1 MTSSPKI
8 VIYEDEWPSLRD
20 RYGEILKVMPV
31 NVFFVE
37 FLDDPAK
44 VRRFVEANYPLTTFN
59 PLSREEVNSHDIQQA
74 DIYFSDGLV
83 GKALTLMDRI
93 DNKKLVLNTGDNDIR
108 YLAEKKNV
116 RAYSGIEI
124 TQGFLEKLLR
134 GEKI

>member
-74 DIYFSDGLV
+74 DIYFS
-83 GKALTLMDRI
+83 
-93 DNKKLVLNTGDNDIR
+93 
-108 YLAEKKNV
+108 EK
-116 RAYSGIEI
+116 
-124 TQGFLEKLLR
+124 
-134 GEKI
+134 